1 MKEYLLKADVLEEM
15 EQKAKWCERFGYED
29 IAIWMR
35 EEAENLAELDTYEIP
50 EQGIVQIGLWI
61 PNYDRDAPTYDSGQ
75 MIRYFHC
82 SVCNGDIS
90 DRYGKYRYCPHCG
103 VRMED

>member
-1 MKEYLLKADVLEEM
+1 MKEYLLKDDVLRKMGRLYGFYDSGGHTDSADAIADAEEILR
-15 EQKAKWCERFGYED
+15 QLCTYRLRD
-29 IAIWMR
+29 VQVIAHGQW
-35 EEAENLAELDTYEIP
+35 L
-50 EQGIVQIGLWI
+50 
-61 PNYDRDAPTYDSGQ
+61 PNDNRDAPTYDRGL

-103 VRMED
+103 ARMED

>member
-1 MKEYLLKADVLEEM
+1 MKEYLLKADVLDFLARQFDFYDSKGMWDVADGIED
-15 EQKAKWCERFGYED
+15 AKEVLQRFNTYRLQEA
-29 IAIWMR
+29 IA
-35 EEAENLAELDTYEIP
+35 NV
-50 EQGIVQIGLWI
+50 QGQWL
-61 PNYDRDAPTYDSGQ
+61 PNVNRDALTYDNGL

-103 VRMED
+103 ARMED

>member
-1 MKEYLLKADVLEEM
+1 MKEYLLKLDVLEEITECM
-15 EQKAKWCERFGYED
+15 KCCSQFVDDDFFAILDHERMKLQKMKTYQLQD
-29 IAIWMR
+29 KQ
-35 EEAENLAELDTYEIP
+35 AE
-50 EQGIVQIGLWI
+50 
-61 PNYDRDAPTYDSGQ
+61 PNGQWLPNDNRDAPTYDSGL

-103 VRMED
+103 ARMED

>member
-1 MKEYLLKADVLEEM
+1 MKEYLLKADVLGEM
-15 EQKAKWCERFGYED
+15 EWKAKWCERFGYED

-35 EEAENLAELDTYEIP
+35 EEAENLERLDTFQLQD
-50 EQGIVQIGLWI
+50 EQVVANGQWL
-61 PNYDRDAPTYDSGQ
+61 PNVNRDAPTYDNGL

-103 VRMED
+103 ARMED